1 MDLSDWRVCDRLCR
15 RRRCTPAG
23 DLHNRNVFPGEQG
36 DSNLYG
42 YDCILYRKLY
52 HYFSGKLYYEDRR
65 CSRSENDP
73 ASEYGSYHCGN
84 PSCPVCKEE

>member
-42 YDCILYRKLY
+42 YDCIQYRKLY
-52 HYFSGKLYYEDRR
+52 HYFSGKLYYENRR
-65 CSRSENDP
+65 CRILLLNMGVTIVGILL
-73 ASEYGSYHCGN
+73 ALYVKRN
-84 PSCPVCKEE
+84 KK